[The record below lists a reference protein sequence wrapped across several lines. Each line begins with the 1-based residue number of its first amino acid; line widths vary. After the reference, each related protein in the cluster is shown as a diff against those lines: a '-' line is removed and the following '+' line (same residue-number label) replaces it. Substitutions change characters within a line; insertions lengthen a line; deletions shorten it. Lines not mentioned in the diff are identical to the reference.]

1 MAEENEENNIQYPS
15 TEIILEACKIEYE
28 KEMQRTSNIDGKTNT
43 FLTISTAL
51 YAFFIPLANFK
62 QMFALENTLKNCVST
77 VLLIVLIA
85 MSFLTLL
92 TATIL
97 FISVI
102 SSRAYK
108 AIDVS
113 VLLPYANR
121 QSENTSVVLS
131 RLYDGAI
138 AYNRLLNEKRMKSF
152 KIGVI
157 FIIICIILTTL
168 TYVLKVN
175 LL

>member
-1 MAEENEENNIQYPS
+1 MADENDVQYPS
-15 TEIILEACKIEYE
+15 TGTILDTCKIEYQ

-51 YAFFIPLANFK
+51 YAFLVPLANFK
-62 QMFALENTLKNCVST
+62 QMFELENTLRNCVST
-77 VLLIVLIA
+77 VLLIVLLV

-97 FISVI
+97 FILVI
-102 SSRAYK
+102 SSRTYK
-108 AIDVS
+108 AIDIS
-113 VLLPYANR
+113 VLLSYADR
-121 QSENTSVVLS
+121 QKEQTSVVLS

-138 AYNRLLNEKRMKSF
+138 TYNRLLNEKRMRLF
-152 KIGVI
+152 KMVVI
-157 FIIICIILTTL
+157 FIIIFIILITL
-168 TYVLKVN
+168 TYVLKIN

>member
-1 MAEENEENNIQYPS
+1 MTEEMTQQYPS
-15 TEIILEACKIEYE
+15 TELILESCKIEYE
-28 KEMQRTSNIDGKTNT
+28 KEMHRTSNIDGKTNT

-62 QMFALENTLKNCVST
+62 QIFLLENTLKNCVLI
-77 VLLIVLIA
+77 VLLIALIIT
-85 MSFLTLL
+85 SFLTLL

-108 AIDVS
+108 AIDTS
-113 VLLPYANR
+113 ALLPYANR
-121 QSENTSVVLS
+121 EKEKTSIVLS

-138 AYNRLLNEKRMKSF
+138 VYNRSLNEKRMKLF
-152 KIGVI
+152 KYGV
-157 FIIICIILTTL
+157 FSIIICIILTTL
-168 TYVLKVN
+168 TYVLKAN
-175 LL
+175 LI